1 VARRIAT
8 VSGVALVPGVSLNR
22 RLYTREAIARMVA
35 RAQEQISGEGMNL
48 TTRQEPLTNLT
59 HHAAE
64 DDSTRITGRVTSMTL
79 AEDGSARYTADIAD
93 TEHGRTIAALVDTS
107 DGRPAYLRN
116 TSIRGAWV
124 GKVRREIGPDD
135 SPVETADDIALYGV
149 DWTKSPGVPGAK
161 IETFAWAKDDGG
173 GTTEAAETD
182 ARVLITE
189 TAPEALVT
197 FTEETPGPGAAVAGG
212 LAAGIAAADP
222 KATGALAELAAAY
235 RDLLAPE
242 PALVLRNGLGEAS
255 ATVPMG
261 KRDSGLSGGGHL
273 WADPGYQADKKQR
286 YDVSTKA
293 LARAAYGYICQ
304 PDNARLYT
312 PAQLKRV
319 KGRIIKALKGFGVT
333 VAAEGWT
340 IAPAWQVSESVTEW
354 MGGNPSTAGSWC
366 VRASNG
372 PVTMDLSSY
381 CMDPADL
388 DVILR
393 AAADAACKALAA
405 LDPDMDG
412 DVDVP
417 GAGPNSDPDGD
428 APGESAGTAA
438 AAGLHETG
446 SGGAVTHQTTTALT
460 VDGALLARTV
470 AEHVHGSTATTAPA
484 DPAAG
489 GTDPDPDPAA
499 EESTENPA
507 PDPAAATP
515 EGEEPAVSVPTNE
528 AAGQTAAA
536 PATETAP
543 AAATET
549 AAPGA
554 VTLTSDQ
561 FAQLLAAAR
570 GPAPAA
576 PAQESAAAAAPAPA
590 AGQAQPAAA
599 AAPAAVTETE
609 EDRIARLAEERFQ
622 ARVTEEVQRITQQPG
637 GLGARKGLAAG
648 GAVDEHT
655 AKTAPEDGLN
665 AHGMPAS
672 FPDKAPH
679 DMTKTEWTQH
689 AGTVMLGHV
698 FRDKT
703 RPAA

>member
-35 RAQEQISGEGMNL
+35 RAQEQISGEGMYL
-48 TTRQEPLTNLT
+48 TGQQEPLTNLT

-124 GKVRREIGPDD
+124 GKVRRETGPDG
-135 SPVETADDIALYGV
+135 SPVEVADDLNLYGI
-149 DWTKSPGVPGAK
+149 DYTKSPGVPGAR
-161 IETFAWAKDDGG
+161 IDAFAWAKDTAGG
-173 GTTEAAETD
+173 ATETAETD
-182 ARVLITE
+182 DRVLITE

-197 FTEETPGPGAAVAGG
+197 FTEETPGPGAALATG
-212 LAAGIAAADP
+212 LAEGIAAADP
-222 KATGALAELAAAY
+222 KAAAALAGLAAAY
-235 RDLLAPE
+235 RDLLAAE
-242 PALVLRNGLGEAS
+242 PVPVLRNGLAEAS

-261 KRDSGLSGGGHL
+261 KRDSGLSGAGHV

-286 YDVSTKA
+286 YDVSSKVLAKA
-293 LARAAYGYICQ
+293 AWSFINQG
-304 PDNARLYT
+304 DNAKAYT

-340 IAPAWQVSESVTEW
+340 IAPAWQVSEAVTEW

-417 GAGPNSDPDGD
+417 GVGPNSDPNGD
-428 APGESAGTAA
+428 APAEPAEDAANLATFRELRERSGDWTLNQFRAGIGLPPAEPPAEPPAGQPAPVPAGPDGTGPAGAA
-438 AAGLHETG
+438 E
-446 SGGAVTHQTTTALT
+446 
-460 VDGALLARTV
+460 
-470 AEHVHGSTATTAPA
+470 TAP
-484 DPAAG
+484 DEGPE
-489 GTDPDPDPAA
+489 PDPPA
-499 EESTENPA
+499 ESTDTPA

-515 EGEEPAVSVPTNE
+515 EGEEPAVSEPTSE
-528 AAGQTAAA
+528 AAGQTAAPTTDPA
-536 PATETAP
+536 PAT
-543 AAATET
+543 TET
-549 AAPGA
+549 AAPAA

-570 GPAPAA
+570 GPAPVA
-576 PAQESAAAAAPAPA
+576 PAQESAPAAAPAPA
-590 AGQAQPAAA
+590 PAADPAPAAA
-599 AAPAAVTETE
+599 AAVTETE
-609 EDRIARLAEERFQ
+609 AERIGRLVSE
-622 ARVTEEVQRITQQPG
+622 RVTEEVQRLTQQPG

-648 GAVDEHT
+648 GAVSEHT
-655 AKTAPEDGLN
+655 AKTPPEEGLN
-665 AHGMPAS
+665 AHGMPAT

-679 DMTKTEWTQH
+679 EMTKSEWTQH

-698 FRDKT
+698 FRDKS